1 MKKIAIIG
9 MICMFFV
16 AGTTS
21 LYAQQGR
28 KGRNMQKSTLTD
40 EQKEQMKEVRIKHAS
55 ETKDLRNELNELQA
69 RQKTLVSANQP
80 NKKEVYAN
88 IDKMSSI
95 KKELNLQR
103 VDMRLE
109 MRSFLSEEQLIR
121 VGNRSG
127 FKHGMKRGKHGQKGM
142 RQGRGNG
149 KGHAANC
156 DKQVCDGTGVGTKG
170 KGANMQ
176 KRNLLDLSDEQ
187 KEQMKELRI
196 AHQKDTKSLRD
207 EAELIRLKQKQ
218 MMTSENPSMSDLK
231 ANVNSLSDIQNQ
243 LAKKRFD
250 NQLEIRKILDEDQL
264 VLFLNRPA
272 KGKGFKHGRR
282 AL

>member
-9 MICMFFV
+9 MICMFFA

-21 LYAQQGR
+21 LFAQQGR
-28 KGRNMQKSTLTD
+28 KGRNMQKSTLSE

-55 ETKDLRNELNELQA
+55 KTKDLRNELNELQA

-95 KKELNLQR
+95 KKELNLTR
-103 VDMRLE
+103 IDMRLE
-109 MRSFLSEEQLIR
+109 MRSFLDEEQLLR

-127 FKHGMKRGKHGQKGM
+127 FKNGMNGKHGQKGM
-142 RQGRGNG
+142 RQGRGHG
-149 KGHAANC
+149 KRHAANC
-156 DKQVCDGTGVGTKG
+156 DKQVCDGTGVGAKG

-176 KRNLLDLSDEQ
+176 KRNMLDLSDEQ
-187 KEQMKELRI
+187 KTQMKDLRI
-196 AHQKDTKSLRD
+196 AHMKDTKSLRD

-231 ANVNSLSDIQNQ
+231 TNVNRLSEIQNQ

-264 VLFLNRPA
+264 VLFLNRP
-272 KGKGFKHGRR
+272 GKGFKQGRR

>member
-9 MICMFFV
+9 MICMFFA

-21 LYAQQGR
+21 LFAQQGR
-28 KGRNMQKSTLTD
+28 KGRNMQKSTLSE

-95 KKELNLQR
+95 KKELNLTR
-103 VDMRLE
+103 IDMRLE
-109 MRSFLSEEQLIR
+109 MRSFLDEEQLLR

-127 FKHGMKRGKHGQKGM
+127 FKHEMKKGKHGQKGM

-149 KGHAANC
+149 KRHAANC
-156 DKQVCDGTGVGTKG
+156 NKQFCDGTGVGAKG
-170 KGANMQ
+170 KGANMHN
-176 KRNLLDLSDEQ
+176 RNLLDLSDDQ
-187 KEQMKELRI
+187 KEQMKDLRI
-196 AHQKDTKSLRD
+196 AHMKDTESLRD

-231 ANVNSLSDIQNQ
+231 TNVNRLSEIQNQ

-264 VLFLNRPA
+264 VLFLNRS
-272 KGKGFKHGRR
+272 GKGFKHGRR